1 MDPDVLISSDNL
13 YSGKISIRSYKYRSE
28 DKIIEKEIVEH
39 ADSVGIIA
47 LDEKGI

>member
-1 MDPDVLISSDNL
+1 MNPNVIINNDKL
-13 YSGKISIRSYKYRSE
+13 YSGKISIRSYKYHLG

-47 LDEKGI
+47 LDDK